1 MITPAG
7 KECPHFFGDY
17 HRGRN
22 SESCRLLES
31 AGLEW
36 QPAHC
41 EKCPVPDILL
51 ANECEHQALTPRL
64 ERPLFFMS
72 PQVQIKAY
80 CSKCECN
87 VDEPKIGCGQ
97 CHPLPE
103 IFVSDGPEV

>member
-22 SESCRLLES
+22 TESCRLLEG

-36 QPAHC
+36 QASHC
-41 EKCPVPDILL
+41 EKCPVPGILQ
-51 ANECEHQALTPRL
+51 ANACEHQTLNPRL

-72 PQVQIKAY
+72 PQVQVKAH
-80 CSKCECN
+80 CTKCECDVN
-87 VDEPKIGCGQ
+87 EPKIGCGQ

-103 IFVSDGPEV
+103 IFVADGPAS